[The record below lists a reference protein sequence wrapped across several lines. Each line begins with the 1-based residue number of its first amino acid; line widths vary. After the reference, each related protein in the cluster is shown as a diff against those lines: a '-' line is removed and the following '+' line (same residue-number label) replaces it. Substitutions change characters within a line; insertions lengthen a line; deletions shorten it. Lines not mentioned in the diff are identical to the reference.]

1 MNKFSW
7 ERADYMK
14 KFMDEDF
21 LLNNETAVKLFH
33 DYASKSPIF
42 DFHCHLNPKDIY
54 EDIRFKNITEVW
66 LYGDHYKWR
75 LMRSNGVDERYI
87 TGDADDYS
95 KFLEFAKTIPMAIG
109 NPVYHWTHLE
119 LQRYFGINELLNEKT
134 APVIWE
140 KVNSMLNSSEFSVK
154 NIIKKSNVKILCTTD
169 DPTDSL
175 EYHKLLKEDDNFDV
189 KVLPAFRPDKGI
201 NIDKDD
207 FKDWVKKLGEVC
219 GKAIESYDDYLDA
232 LNSRLEFFDSYG
244 CRLSDHALDFVAY
257 EESTKEEVDEI
268 FKKALKGEKLS
279 QIEVDKY
286 KTSVLQFLG
295 KRYKE
300 LGWAM
305 QLHIAALR
313 NTNTRMFKKL
323 GPDTGYD
330 SINDVNIAY
339 PLSKLLDSLESTGS
353 LPKVILYTLNPKDN
367 YVLAAL
373 MGSFQGEGIPGKMQ
387 FGSAWWFNDNIDGMT
402 EQMKTLANVGL
413 LSKFVGMVT
422 DSRSFLSYPRHEYF
436 RRILCNLIGEWVEKG
451 EVPDDIGL
459 LGKIV
464 QDISFNNAVN
474 YFGV

>member
-1 MNKFSW
+1 
-7 ERADYMK
+7 MK
-14 KFMDEDF
+14 NFMDDDF
-21 LLNNETAVKLFH
+21 LLNNEVAVKLFH
-33 DYASKSPIF
+33 EYASKMPIF

-54 EDIRFKNITEVW
+54 EDKKFKNITEVW

-75 LMRSNGVDERYI
+75 LMRSNGVDEKYI

-95 KFLEFAKTIPMAIG
+95 KFLEFAKTMPMAIG
-109 NPVYHWTHLE
+109 NPVFHWTHLE
-119 LQRYFGINELLNEKT
+119 LQRYFGVNDLLNENT
-134 APVIWE
+134 AASIWE
-140 KVNSMLNSSEFSVK
+140 KVNSVLSSSDFSVR

-175 EYHKLLKEDDNFDV
+175 EYHKLLKEDKSFDV

-207 FKDWVKKLGEVC
+207 FRDWVKKLGEAS
-219 GKAIESYDDYLDA
+219 GKTIEDYEDYLDA
-232 LNSRLEFFDSYG
+232 LNSRMEYFDSLG
-244 CRLSDHALDFVAY
+244 CRLSDHALDFVSY
-257 EESTKEEVDEI
+257 EESTKIKVNEI
-268 FKKALKGEKLS
+268 FKKALEGEELS
-279 QIEVDKY
+279 KFEIDQY

-295 KRYKE
+295 RKYKE
-300 LGWAM
+300 FGWAM

-313 NTNTRMFKKL
+313 NTNTRMFRKL

-330 SINDVNIAY
+330 SINDVDIAQKVA
-339 PLSKLLDSLESTGS
+339 KLLDSLDLTGS
-353 LPKVILYTLNPKDN
+353 LPKTILYTLNPKDN
-367 YVLAAL
+367 YVLATL
-373 MGSFQGEGIPGKMQ
+373 MGCFQGEGIPGKMQ
-387 FGSAWWFNDNIDGMT
+387 FGSAWWFNDNIDGMR

-436 RRILCNLIGEWVEKG
+436 RRILCNLIGEWVDRG
-451 EVPDDIGL
+451 EVPYDIDL

-464 QDISFNNAVN
+464 QDISYNNAVN

>member
-1 MNKFSW
+1 
-7 ERADYMK
+7 MK

-95 KFLEFAKTIPMAIG
+95 KFLEFARTMPMAIG

-119 LQRYFGINELLNEKT
+119 LRRYFGINELLNEKT
-134 APVIWE
+134 APMIWE
-140 KVNSMLNSSEFSVK
+140 KVNSMLNSSEFSVR

-175 EYHKLLKEDDNFDV
+175 EYHKLLKEDDSFNV

-207 FKDWVKKLGEVC
+207 FKDWVKKLSEVC

-232 LNSRLEFFDSYG
+232 LNSRLKFFDSYG

-257 EESTKEEVDEI
+257 EESNKEEVDEI

-313 NTNTRMFKKL
+313 NTNSRMFKKL

-339 PLSKLLDSLESTGS
+339 PLSKFLDSLESTGS

-451 EVPDDIGL
+451 EVPDDIDL

>member
-134 APVIWE
+134 APMIWE
-140 KVNSMLNSSEFSVK
+140 KVNSMLNSSEFSVR

-175 EYHKLLKEDDNFDV
+175 EYHKLLKEDDSFNV

-207 FKDWVKKLGEVC
+207 FKDWVKKLSEVC

-436 RRILCNLIGEWVEKG
+436 RRILCNLIGEWAEKG
-451 EVPDDIGL
+451 EVPDDMDL

>member
-1 MNKFSW
+1 
-7 ERADYMK
+7 MK

-140 KVNSMLNSSEFSVK
+140 KVNSMLNSSEFSVR

-175 EYHKLLKEDDNFDV
+175 EYHKLLKEDDSFDV
-189 KVLPAFRPDKGI
+189 RVLPAFRPDKGI

>member
-1 MNKFSW
+1 
-7 ERADYMK
+7 MK

-33 DYASKSPIF
+33 EYASKSPIF

-54 EDIRFKNITEVW
+54 EDRRFKNITEVW

-95 KFLEFAKTIPMAIG
+95 KFLEFARTMPMAIG

-119 LQRYFGINELLNEKT
+119 LRRYFGINELLNEKT
-134 APVIWE
+134 APMIWE
-140 KVNSMLNSSEFSVK
+140 KVNSTLNSNEFSVR
-154 NIIKKSNVKILCTTD
+154 NIIKKSNVEILCTTD

-175 EYHKLLKEDDNFDV
+175 QYHKLLKEDDSFDV

-207 FKDWVKKLGEVC
+207 FKDWVKKLSKVC

-232 LNSRLEFFDSYG
+232 LNSRLKFFDSYG

-313 NTNTRMFKKL
+313 NTN
-323 GPDTGYD
+323 
-330 SINDVNIAY
+330 
-339 PLSKLLDSLESTGS
+339 
-353 LPKVILYTLNPKDN
+353 
-367 YVLAAL
+367 
-373 MGSFQGEGIPGKMQ
+373 
-387 FGSAWWFNDNIDGMT
+387 
-402 EQMKTLANVGL
+402 
-413 LSKFVGMVT
+413 
-422 DSRSFLSYPRHEYF
+422 SRFECH
-436 RRILCNLIGEWVEKG
+436 K
-451 EVPDDIGL
+451 
-459 LGKIV
+459 
-464 QDISFNNAVN
+464 
-474 YFGV
+474 

>member
-1 MNKFSW
+1 VNKFSW

-134 APVIWE
+134 APMIWE
-140 KVNSMLNSSEFSVK
+140 KVNSMLNSSEFSVR

-175 EYHKLLKEDDNFDV
+175 EYHKLLKEDDSFNV

-207 FKDWVKKLGEVC
+207 FKDWVKKLSEVC

-436 RRILCNLIGEWVEKG
+436 RRILCNLIGEWAEKG
-451 EVPDDIGL
+451 EVPDDMDL

>member
-1 MNKFSW
+1 VNKFSW

-140 KVNSMLNSSEFSVK
+140 KVNSMLNSSEFSVR

-175 EYHKLLKEDDNFDV
+175 EYHKLLKEDDSFDV
-189 KVLPAFRPDKGI
+189 RVLPAFRPDKGI

-436 RRILCNLIGEWVEKG
+436 RRILCNLIGEWAEKG
-451 EVPDDIGL
+451 EVPDDIDL

>member
-140 KVNSMLNSSEFSVK
+140 KVNSMLNSSEFSVR

-175 EYHKLLKEDDNFDV
+175 EYHKLLKEDDSFDV
-189 KVLPAFRPDKGI
+189 RVLPAFRPDKGI

-451 EVPDDIGL
+451 EVPDDIDL

>member
-1 MNKFSW
+1 
-7 ERADYMK
+7 MK

-54 EDIRFKNITEVW
+54 EDRRFKNITEVW

-119 LQRYFGINELLNEKT
+119 IQRYFGINELLNEKT
-134 APVIWE
+134 APMIWE
-140 KVNSMLNSSEFSVK
+140 KVNSILNSSEFSVR

-175 EYHKLLKEDDNFDV
+175 EYHKLLKEDNSFDV
-189 KVLPAFRPDKGI
+189 KVLPAFRPDKGV

-207 FKDWVKKLGEVC
+207 FKDWVKKLGEVS

-232 LNSRLEFFDSYG
+232 LNIRLEFFDSYG

-257 EESTKEEVDEI
+257 EESTKEEVDGI

-313 NTNTRMFKKL
+313 NTNTRMLKKL

-339 PLSKLLDSLESTGS
+339 PLSKFLDSLESTGE
-353 LPKVILYTLNPKDN
+353 LPKTILYTLNPKDN

-373 MGSFQGEGIPGKMQ
+373 IGSFQGEGIPGKMQ

-451 EVPDDIGL
+451 EVPNDMDL

>member
-1 MNKFSW
+1 
-7 ERADYMK
+7 MK

-119 LQRYFGINELLNEKT
+119 LQRYFGINEPLNEKT

-140 KVNSMLNSSEFSVK
+140 KVNSMLNSSEFSVR

-175 EYHKLLKEDDNFDV
+175 EYHKLLKEDDSFDV
-189 KVLPAFRPDKGI
+189 RVLPAFRPDKGI

-451 EVPDDIGL
+451 EVPDDIDL

>member
-1 MNKFSW
+1 MNKFLW

-134 APVIWE
+134 APMIWE
-140 KVNSMLNSSEFSVK
+140 KVNSMLNSSEFSVR

-175 EYHKLLKEDDNFDV
+175 EYHKLLKEDDSFNV

-207 FKDWVKKLGEVC
+207 FKDWVKKLSEVC

-313 NTNTRMFKKL
+313 NTNSRMFKKL

-451 EVPDDIGL
+451 EVPDDIDL

>member
-1 MNKFSW
+1 
-7 ERADYMK
+7 MK
-14 KFMDEDF
+14 NFMDEDF
-21 LLNNETAVKLFH
+21 LLNNEVAVKLFH
-33 DYASKSPIF
+33 EYASKMPIF

-54 EDIRFKNITEVW
+54 EDKKFKNITEVW

-75 LMRSNGVDERYI
+75 LMRSNGIDEKYI

-95 KFLEFAKTIPMAIG
+95 KFLEFAKTMPMAIG
-109 NPVYHWTHLE
+109 NPVFHWTHLE
-119 LQRYFGINELLNEKT
+119 LQRYFGVNDLLNENT
-134 APVIWE
+134 AASIWE
-140 KVNSMLNSSEFSVK
+140 KVNSVLSSSDFSVR

-175 EYHKLLKEDDNFDV
+175 EYHKLLKEDKSFDV

-207 FKDWVKKLGEVC
+207 FRDWVKKLGEAS
-219 GKAIESYDDYLDA
+219 GKTIEDYEDYLDA
-232 LNSRLEFFDSYG
+232 LNSRMEYFDSLG

-257 EESTKEEVDEI
+257 EESSKEEVDGI
-268 FKKALKGEKLS
+268 FKKALNGEELS
-279 QIEVDKY
+279 QIEIDKF
-286 KTSVLQFLG
+286 KTNILQFLG
-295 KRYKE
+295 RKYKE

-330 SINDVNIAY
+330 SINDINIAY
-339 PLSKLLDSLESTGS
+339 SLSKLLDSLEATGE
-353 LPKVILYTLNPKDN
+353 LPKTILYTLNPKDN

-373 MGSFQGEGIPGKMQ
+373 MGSFQGEGISGKMQ
-387 FGSAWWFNDNIDGMT
+387 FGSAWWFNDNIDGMR
-402 EQMKTLANVGL
+402 EQMRTLANVGL
-413 LSKFVGMVT
+413 LSKFIGMVT

-436 RRILCNLIGEWVEKG
+436 RRILCNLIGEWVDRG
-451 EVPDDIGL
+451 EVPYDLDL

-464 QDISFNNAVN
+464 QDISYNNAVN

>member
-1 MNKFSW
+1 
-7 ERADYMK
+7 MK

-21 LLNNETAVKLFH
+21 LLSNETAVKLFH

-140 KVNSMLNSSEFSVK
+140 KVNSMLNSSEFSVR

-175 EYHKLLKEDDNFDV
+175 EYHKLLKEDDSFDV
-189 KVLPAFRPDKGI
+189 RVLPAFRPDKGI

-219 GKAIESYDDYLDA
+219 GKTIESYDDYLDA

-257 EESTKEEVDEI
+257 EESTKEEADEI

-451 EVPDDIGL
+451 EVPDDIDL

>member
-1 MNKFSW
+1 
-7 ERADYMK
+7 MK

-134 APVIWE
+134 APMIWE
-140 KVNSMLNSSEFSVK
+140 KVNSMLNSSEFSVR

-175 EYHKLLKEDDNFDV
+175 EYHKLLKEDDSFNV

-207 FKDWVKKLGEVC
+207 FKDWVKKLSEVC

-436 RRILCNLIGEWVEKG
+436 RRILCNLIGEWAEKG
-451 EVPDDIGL
+451 EVPDDMDL

>member
-1 MNKFSW
+1 
-7 ERADYMK
+7 MK

-140 KVNSMLNSSEFSVK
+140 KVNSMLNSSEFSVR

-175 EYHKLLKEDDNFDV
+175 EYHKLLKEDDSFDV
-189 KVLPAFRPDKGI
+189 RVLPAFRPDKGI

-373 MGSFQGEGIPGKMQ
+373 MGSFQGEGTPGKMQ

-451 EVPDDIGL
+451 EVPDDIDL

>member
-140 KVNSMLNSSEFSVK
+140 KVNSMLNSSEFSVR

-175 EYHKLLKEDDNFDV
+175 EYHKLLKEDDSFNV

-436 RRILCNLIGEWVEKG
+436 RRILCNLIGEWAEKG
-451 EVPDDIGL
+451 EVPDDIDL

>member
-1 MNKFSW
+1 
-7 ERADYMK
+7 MK

-140 KVNSMLNSSEFSVK
+140 KVNSMLNSSEFSVR

-175 EYHKLLKEDDNFDV
+175 EYHKLLKEDDSFDV
-189 KVLPAFRPDKGI
+189 RVLPAFRPDKGI

-436 RRILCNLIGEWVEKG
+436 RRILCNLIGEWAEKG
-451 EVPDDIGL
+451 EVPDDIDL

>member
-1 MNKFSW
+1 MNKISW

-14 KFMDEDF
+14 KFMEEDF
-21 LLNNETAVKLFH
+21 LLNNEIAVKLFH
-33 DYASKSPIF
+33 DYASKMPIF

-54 EDIRFKNITEVW
+54 EDRRFKNITEVW

-119 LQRYFGINELLNEKT
+119 LQRYFGVNELLNEKT
-134 APVIWE
+134 APMIWE
-140 KVNSMLNSSEFSVK
+140 KVNSILNSNEFSVR

-175 EYHKLLKEDDNFDV
+175 EYHKLLKEDNSFDV
-189 KVLPAFRPDKGI
+189 RVLPAFRPDKGI

-207 FKDWVKKLGEVC
+207 FKDWVKKLGEVS
-219 GKAIESYDDYLDA
+219 GKAIESYDDYLNA

-257 EESTKEEVDEI
+257 EESTKEEVDGI

-313 NTNTRMFKKL
+313 NTNTRMLKKL

-339 PLSKLLDSLESTGS
+339 PLSKFLDSLESTGE
-353 LPKVILYTLNPKDN
+353 LPKTILYTLNPKDN

-373 MGSFQGEGIPGKMQ
+373 IGSFQGEGIPGKMQ

-451 EVPDDIGL
+451 EVPNDMDL

>member
-1 MNKFSW
+1 
-7 ERADYMK
+7 MK

-140 KVNSMLNSSEFSVK
+140 KVNSMLNSSEFSVR

-175 EYHKLLKEDDNFDV
+175 EYHKLLKEDDSFDV
-189 KVLPAFRPDKGI
+189 RVLPAFRPDKGI

-207 FKDWVKKLGEVC
+207 FKDWVKKLSEVC

-373 MGSFQGEGIPGKMQ
+373 MGSFQGEGTPGKMQ

-451 EVPDDIGL
+451 EVPDDIDL

>member
-1 MNKFSW
+1 
-7 ERADYMK
+7 MK
-14 KFMDEDF
+14 NFMDEDF
-21 LLNNETAVKLFH
+21 LLNNEVAVKLFH
-33 DYASKSPIF
+33 EYASKMPIF

-54 EDIRFKNITEVW
+54 EDKKFKNITEVW

-75 LMRSNGVDERYI
+75 LMRSNGVDEKYI

-95 KFLEFAKTIPMAIG
+95 KFLEFAKTMPMAIG
-109 NPVYHWTHLE
+109 NPVFHWTHLE
-119 LQRYFGINELLNEKT
+119 LQRYFGVNELLNEKT
-134 APVIWE
+134 APMIWE
-140 KVNSMLNSSEFSVK
+140 KVNSVLSGSDFGVR
-154 NIIKKSNVKILCTTD
+154 NIIKNSNVKILCTTD

-175 EYHKLLKEDDNFDV
+175 EYHKLLKEDKSFDV

-207 FKDWVKKLGEVC
+207 FRDWVKKLEEASGVTIKNYQ
-219 GKAIESYDDYLDA
+219 GYLDA
-232 LNSRLEFFDSYG
+232 LNSRLEYFDSLG

-257 EESTKEEVDEI
+257 EESSEEEVDGI
-268 FKKALKGEKLS
+268 FKKALNGEKLS
-279 QIEVDKY
+279 QIEIDKF
-286 KTSVLQFLG
+286 KANMLQFLG
-295 KRYKE
+295 RKYKE

-313 NTNTRMFKKL
+313 NTNTRMFEKL

-330 SINDVNIAY
+330 SINDINIAY
-339 PLSKLLDSLESTGS
+339 PLSKLLDSLEVTGE
-353 LPKVILYTLNPKDN
+353 LPKTILYTLNSKDN
-367 YVLAAL
+367 YVLATI

-387 FGSAWWFNDNIDGMT
+387 FGSAWWFNDNIDGMR
-402 EQMKTLANVGL
+402 EQMRTLANVGL

-436 RRILCNLIGEWVEKG
+436 RRILCNLIGEWVDRG
-451 EVPDDIGL
+451 EVPYDIDL

-464 QDISFNNAVN
+464 QDISYNNAVN

>member
-1 MNKFSW
+1 
-7 ERADYMK
+7 MK

-140 KVNSMLNSSEFSVK
+140 KVNSMLNSSEFSVR

-175 EYHKLLKEDDNFDV
+175 EYHKLLKEDDSFDV
-189 KVLPAFRPDKGI
+189 RVLPAFRPDKGI

-451 EVPDDIGL
+451 EVPDDIDL

>member
-1 MNKFSW
+1 
-7 ERADYMK
+7 MK
-14 KFMDEDF
+14 NFMDEDF
-21 LLNNETAVKLFH
+21 LLDNEVAVKLFH
-33 DYASKSPIF
+33 DYASKMPIF

-54 EDIRFKNITEVW
+54 EDKKFKNITEVW

-75 LMRSNGVDERYI
+75 LMRSNGVDEKYI

-95 KFLEFAKTIPMAIG
+95 KFLEFAKTMPMAIG
-109 NPVYHWTHLE
+109 NPVFHWTHLE
-119 LQRYFGINELLNEKT
+119 LQRYFGVNELLNEKT
-134 APVIWE
+134 APMIWE
-140 KVNSMLNSSEFSVK
+140 KVNAVLNSSDFSVR
-154 NIIKKSNVKILCTTD
+154 NIIKNSNVKILCTTD

-175 EYHKLLKEDDNFDV
+175 EYHKLLRDDESFSV

-207 FKDWVKKLGEVC
+207 FKDWVKKLEEASGM
-219 GKAIESYDDYLDA
+219 AIEDYQDYLDA
-232 LNSRLEFFDSYG
+232 LNSRLEYFDSLG

-257 EESTKEEVDEI
+257 EESSDEEVDGI
-268 FKKALKGEKLS
+268 FKKALNGEKLS
-279 QIEVDKY
+279 QIEIDKF
-286 KTSVLQFLG
+286 KTNILQFLG
-295 KRYKE
+295 RKYKE

-313 NTNTRMFKKL
+313 NTNTRMFENL

-339 PLSKLLDSLESTGS
+339 PLSKLLDSLEATGE
-353 LPKVILYTLNPKDN
+353 LPKTILYTLNPKDN
-367 YVLAAL
+367 YVLATL

-387 FGSAWWFNDNIDGMT
+387 FGSAWWFNDNIDGMR
-402 EQMKTLANVGL
+402 EQMRTLANVGL

-436 RRILCNLIGEWVEKG
+436 RRILCNLIGQWVDKG
-451 EVPDDIGL
+451 EVPYDIDL

-464 QDISFNNAVN
+464 EDISYNNAVN

>member
-1 MNKFSW
+1 
-7 ERADYMK
+7 MK

-140 KVNSMLNSSEFSVK
+140 KVNSMLNSSEFSVR

-175 EYHKLLKEDDNFDV
+175 EYHKLLKEDDSFNV

-436 RRILCNLIGEWVEKG
+436 RRILCNLIGEWAEKG
-451 EVPDDIGL
+451 EVPDDIDL

>member
-1 MNKFSW
+1 
-7 ERADYMK
+7 MK

-33 DYASKSPIF
+33 EYASKSPIF

-54 EDIRFKNITEVW
+54 EDRRFKNITEVW

-95 KFLEFAKTIPMAIG
+95 KFLEFARTMPMAIG

-119 LQRYFGINELLNEKT
+119 LRRYFGINELLNEKT
-134 APVIWE
+134 APMIWE
-140 KVNSMLNSSEFSVK
+140 KVNSTLNSNEFSVR
-154 NIIKKSNVKILCTTD
+154 NIIKKSNVEILCTTD

-175 EYHKLLKEDDNFDV
+175 QYHKLLKEDDSFDV

-207 FKDWVKKLGEVC
+207 FKDWVKKLSKVC

-232 LNSRLEFFDSYG
+232 LNSRLKFFDSYG

-313 NTNTRMFKKL
+313 NTNSRMFKKL

-339 PLSKLLDSLESTGS
+339 PLSKFLDSLESTGS

-451 EVPDDIGL
+451 EVPDDIDL

>member
-1 MNKFSW
+1 MNKISW

-33 DYASKSPIF
+33 GYASKSPIF

-54 EDIRFKNITEVW
+54 EDRRFKNITEVW

-119 LQRYFGINELLNEKT
+119 LQRYFGVNELLNEKT
-134 APVIWE
+134 APMIWE
-140 KVNSMLNSSEFSVK
+140 KVNSILNSNEFSVR

-175 EYHKLLKEDDNFDV
+175 EYHKLLKEDNSFDV
-189 KVLPAFRPDKGI
+189 RVLPAFRPDKGI

-207 FKDWVKKLGEVC
+207 FKDWVKKLGEVS
-219 GKAIESYDDYLDA
+219 GKAIESYDDYLNA

-257 EESTKEEVDEI
+257 EESTKEEVDGI

-313 NTNTRMFKKL
+313 NTNTRMLKKL

-339 PLSKLLDSLESTGS
+339 PLSKFLDSLESTGE
-353 LPKVILYTLNPKDN
+353 LPKTILYTLNPKDN

-373 MGSFQGEGIPGKMQ
+373 IGSFQGEGIPGKMQ

-451 EVPDDIGL
+451 EVPNDMDL

>member
-1 MNKFSW
+1 VNKFSW

-140 KVNSMLNSSEFSVK
+140 KVNSMLNSSEFSVR

-175 EYHKLLKEDDNFDV
+175 EYHKLLKEDDSFDV
-189 KVLPAFRPDKGI
+189 RVLPAFRPDKGI

>member
-1 MNKFSW
+1 
-7 ERADYMK
+7 MK

-134 APVIWE
+134 APMIWE
-140 KVNSMLNSSEFSVK
+140 KVNSMLNSSEFSVR

-175 EYHKLLKEDDNFDV
+175 EYHKLLKEDDSFNV

-207 FKDWVKKLGEVC
+207 FKDWVKKLSEVC

-436 RRILCNLIGEWVEKG
+436 RRILCNLIGEWAEKG
-451 EVPDDIGL
+451 EVPDDIDL

>member
-1 MNKFSW
+1 
-7 ERADYMK
+7 MK

-42 DFHCHLNPKDIY
+42 DFHCHLDPKDIY
-54 EDIRFKNITEVW
+54 EDRRFKNITEVW

-140 KVNSMLNSSEFSVK
+140 KVNSMLNSSEFSVR

-175 EYHKLLKEDDNFDV
+175 EYHKLLKEDDSFDV

-207 FKDWVKKLGEVC
+207 FKDWVKKLGEVS
-219 GKAIESYDDYLDA
+219 GKAIESYDDYLNA

-436 RRILCNLIGEWVEKG
+436 RRILCNMIGEWVENG
-451 EVPDDIGL
+451 EVPNDMDL

>member
-1 MNKFSW
+1 
-7 ERADYMK
+7 MK

-42 DFHCHLNPKDIY
+42 DFHCHLDPKDIY
-54 EDIRFKNITEVW
+54 EDRRFKNITEVW

-119 LQRYFGINELLNEKT
+119 LQRYFGINEPLNEKT
-134 APVIWE
+134 APMIWE
-140 KVNSMLNSSEFSVK
+140 KVNSMLNSGEFSVR

-207 FKDWVKKLGEVC
+207 FKDWVKKLGEVS
-219 GKAIESYDDYLDA
+219 GKAIESYDGYLDA

-436 RRILCNLIGEWVEKG
+436 RRILCNMIGEWVENG
-451 EVPDDIGL
+451 EVPNDMDL

>member
-1 MNKFSW
+1 
-7 ERADYMK
+7 MK

-134 APVIWE
+134 APMIWE
-140 KVNSMLNSSEFSVK
+140 KVNSMLNSSEFSVR

-175 EYHKLLKEDDNFDV
+175 EYHKLLKEDDSFNV

-207 FKDWVKKLGEVC
+207 FKDWVKKLSEVC

-313 NTNTRMFKKL
+313 NTNSRMFKKL

-451 EVPDDIGL
+451 EVPDDIDL

>member
-1 MNKFSW
+1 MNKISW

-54 EDIRFKNITEVW
+54 EDRRFKNITEVW

-119 LQRYFGINELLNEKT
+119 IQRYFGINELLNEKT
-134 APVIWE
+134 APMIWE
-140 KVNSMLNSSEFSVK
+140 KVNSILNSSEFSVR

-175 EYHKLLKEDDNFDV
+175 EYHKLLKEDNSFDV
-189 KVLPAFRPDKGI
+189 KVLPAFRPDKGV

-207 FKDWVKKLGEVC
+207 FKDWVKKLGEVS

-232 LNSRLEFFDSYG
+232 LNIRLEFFDSYG

-257 EESTKEEVDEI
+257 EESTKEEVDGI

-313 NTNTRMFKKL
+313 NTNTRMLKKL

-339 PLSKLLDSLESTGS
+339 PLSKFLDSLESTGE
-353 LPKVILYTLNPKDN
+353 LPKTILYTLNPKDN

-373 MGSFQGEGIPGKMQ
+373 IGSFQGEGIPGKMQ

-451 EVPDDIGL
+451 EVPNDMDL

>member
-1 MNKFSW
+1 
-7 ERADYMK
+7 MK

>member
-1 MNKFSW
+1 
-7 ERADYMK
+7 MK

-33 DYASKSPIF
+33 GYASKSPIF

-54 EDIRFKNITEVW
+54 EDRRFKNITEVW

-119 LQRYFGINELLNEKT
+119 LQRYFGVNELLNEKT
-134 APVIWE
+134 APMIWE
-140 KVNSMLNSSEFSVK
+140 KVNSILNSNEFSVR

-175 EYHKLLKEDDNFDV
+175 EYHKLLKEDNSFDV
-189 KVLPAFRPDKGI
+189 RVLPAFRPDKGI

-207 FKDWVKKLGEVC
+207 FKDWVKKLGEVS
-219 GKAIESYDDYLDA
+219 GKAIESYDDYLNA

-257 EESTKEEVDEI
+257 EESTKEEVDGI

-313 NTNTRMFKKL
+313 NTNTRMLKKL

-339 PLSKLLDSLESTGS
+339 PLSKFLDSLESTGE
-353 LPKVILYTLNPKDN
+353 LPKTILYTLNPKDN

-373 MGSFQGEGIPGKMQ
+373 IGSFQGEGIPGKMQ

-451 EVPDDIGL
+451 EVPNDMDL

>member
-1 MNKFSW
+1 
-7 ERADYMK
+7 MK

-140 KVNSMLNSSEFSVK
+140 KVNSMLNSSEFSVR

-175 EYHKLLKEDDNFDV
+175 EYHKLLKEDDSFDV
-189 KVLPAFRPDKGI
+189 RVLPAFRPDKGI

-219 GKAIESYDDYLDA
+219 GKAIESYDDYLNA

-313 NTNTRMFKKL
+313 NTNSRMFKKL

-451 EVPDDIGL
+451 EVPDDIDL

>member
-1 MNKFSW
+1 
-7 ERADYMK
+7 MK

-42 DFHCHLNPKDIY
+42 DFHCHLDPKDIY
-54 EDIRFKNITEVW
+54 EDRRFKNITEVW

-119 LQRYFGINELLNEKT
+119 LQRYFGINEPLNEKT
-134 APVIWE
+134 APMIWE

-175 EYHKLLKEDDNFDV
+175 EYHKLLKEDDSFDV
-189 KVLPAFRPDKGI
+189 RVLPAFRPDKGI

-207 FKDWVKKLGEVC
+207 FKDWVKKLGEVS
-219 GKAIESYDDYLDA
+219 GKAIESYDGYLDA

-451 EVPDDIGL
+451 EVPDDIDL